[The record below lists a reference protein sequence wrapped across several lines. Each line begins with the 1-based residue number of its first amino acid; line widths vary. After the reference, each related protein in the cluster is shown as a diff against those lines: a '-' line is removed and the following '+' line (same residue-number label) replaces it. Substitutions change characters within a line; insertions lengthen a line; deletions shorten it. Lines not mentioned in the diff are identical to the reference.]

1 MNKIQKFIKGYMFGA
16 RAHEESVIPIL
27 LDLFKNFFLDN
38 KQKLFIN
45 HNYDIFRTNKTD
57 NLNKKIILLELNITP
72 ANTIAYSYLAD
83 QLSKKYNAKLTAFFP
98 RIPKSFI
105 KKIMW
110 KSKFFFGSPAYS
122 IFKSFG
128 VNSFLVPSLNNY
140 LSKES
145 NRIYKEQLGLIN
157 NKSDLENITIYDVLF
172 GDLIYDYF
180 LKWEMVPTIDIKS
193 KKFRTHLKYCIKL
206 IVYWN
211 NFLVDNDVVAINVS
225 HTVYSNAIPLR
236 IAAKLGIDCFQC
248 NESHVYRLTHDNP
261 FAYKE
266 FVYYRKLFSKLND
279 EEKVSGIKKAKER
292 IDRRFLG
299 EVGVDMSYSKKSAFT
314 APVKDRLLS
323 KTDKIKILLAPHCF
337 FDSPHPYGINLY
349 PDVFEWLEE
358 LVRISKLT
366 DYEWYVKTHPDFMIE
381 TKSLVEDYFKPHS
394 KFKILPSETSH
405 LQLVEEGIDFTLT
418 MYGTVGFEYAA
429 MNKTVINASLNNPHL
444 AYGFNINPTSR
455 EEYTEI
461 LMDLKN
467 VNKPKIN
474 LNDVYEYYYMH
485 HLHFN
490 RNWLFENFDLTENLF
505 ALGHGRMGQ
514 DTAVYPYWV
523 DNWSKKKDEQI
534 LDNLGK
540 FIESGEYRM
549 RPEKVL

>member
-1 MNKIQKFIKGYMFGA
+1 MNKILKFIKGYKISGKNQ
-16 RAHEESVIPIL
+16 IL
-27 LDLFKNFFLDN
+27 DALLLKYKYKKFFLDKN
-38 KQKLFIN
+38 QKLFIK
-45 HNYDIFRTNKTD
+45 HNNDIFRTNKTD
-57 NLNKKIILLELNITP
+57 NFNKKIILLELTETSSNLI
-72 ANTIAYSYLAD
+72 ANSYLAD
-83 QLSKKYNAKLTAFFP
+83 QLSKKYNAKLVAFFP
-98 RIPKSFI
+98 RIPRSFF

-110 KSKFFFGSPAYS
+110 KSKNVFRPSTYS

-128 VNSFLVPSLNNY
+128 VNSFIVPSLNNY

-157 NKSDLENITIYDVLF
+157 NKSDLEKTTIYDILF
-172 GDLIYDYF
+172 GDLIYDTF
-180 LKWEMVPTIDIKS
+180 LAKEMVPTIDIKS
-193 KKFRTHLKYCIKL
+193 NEFRAHLKYCVQL
-206 IVYWN
+206 IVFWN
-211 NFLVDNDVVAINVS
+211 NFFIDNDVVAINVS
-225 HTVYSNAIPLR
+225 HTVYTNAIPLR
-236 IAAKLGIDCFQC
+236 IAAKLSVNCFQC
-248 NESHVYRLTHDNP
+248 NESHVYRLTLDNV

-266 FVYYRKLFSKLND
+266 FVYYRKLFAKLND
-279 EEKVSGIKKAKER
+279 DEKVSGIKKAKER

-314 APVKDRLLS
+314 APAKDRLLS

-337 FDSPHPYGINLY
+337 FDSPHPFGIHLY
-349 PDVFEWLEE
+349 PDVFDWLEE

-366 DYEWYVKTHPDFMIE
+366 DYEWYVKTHPDFRLE

-394 KFKILPSETSH
+394 KFKILPSDASH

-444 AYGFNINPTSR
+444 AYDFNINPTSQ

-461 LMDLKN
+461 LMNLEN

-485 HLHFN
+485 QLHFN
-490 RNWLFENFDLTENLF
+490 KNWLFENFNLTENLF
-505 ALGHGRMGQ
+505 ALGRGRMGRNNSI
-514 DTAVYPYWV
+514 YSYWV
-523 DNWSKKKDEQI
+523 DNYSKKKHQQI

-549 RPEKVL
+549 SS